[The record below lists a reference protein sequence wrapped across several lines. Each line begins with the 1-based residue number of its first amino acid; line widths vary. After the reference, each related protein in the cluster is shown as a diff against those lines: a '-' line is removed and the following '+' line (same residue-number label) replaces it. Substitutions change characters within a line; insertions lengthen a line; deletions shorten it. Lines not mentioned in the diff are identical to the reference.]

1 LYRRYSF
8 EEIKKKIFSVL
19 EYQKTGMS
27 GIELAHETG
36 INRMT
41 ITKYLNLLHSIGLIR
56 KKKIGTVNIW
66 FLETGVNYLGSS
78 INYLNLQQRFMNSVL
93 SSNDELSTKVILNA
107 LNSGADTLK
116 LLTDVFVPTIN
127 TINELYSRGRL
138 NRAEKISFQG
148 VIIEI
153 LDFVKYSVY
162 VGEKRPD
169 ISALVVSGSE
179 DTIIHAKLI
188 ALSLRLMNCDTQYL
202 GGVEGEIDPF
212 FDIDFQRYVIR
223 LWEHKNGLHIVCVCS
238 SHEGSLRFL
247 YTAALE
253 LRNKLTARFI
263 LCLMT
268 VNELKDAHG
277 FEQADHVAVDAN
289 ELLFWLR
296 DLIQK

>member
-1 LYRRYSF
+1 
-8 EEIKKKIFSVL
+8 
-19 EYQKTGMS
+19 
-27 GIELAHETG
+27 
-36 INRMT
+36 
-41 ITKYLNLLHSIGLIR
+41 
-56 KKKIGTVNIW
+56 
-66 FLETGVNYLGSS
+66 
-78 INYLNLQQRFMNSVL
+78 MNSVL

-116 LLTDVFVPTIN
+116 ILTDVFVPTIN

-162 VGEKRPD
+162 VGEKRRD

-179 DTIIHAKLI
+179 DTIINAKLI

-223 LWEHKNGLHIVCVCS
+223 LWENKNGLRIVCVCS

-253 LRNKLTARFI
+253 LRNRLTARFI

-268 VNELKDAHG
+268 VSELKDAYG

>member
-1 LYRRYSF
+1 MYRRYSF
-8 EEIKKKIFSVL
+8 EEIKKKIFSIL

-188 ALSLRLMNCDTQYL
+188 ALSLRLMKCDTQYL

-268 VNELKDAHG
+268 VSELKDAHG